1 MTSSVRGLITAGCL
15 IAGATLSGAALAVPV
30 ITGPTTSLPSPQ
42 PLGTTITINYS
53 ATDTDPGTISY
64 RVQIAAAHASTLQMV
79 RDFSVQ
85 DSFVYTP
92 VRQEGSYQFVVTARN
107 NSTGNTTTASIPSY
121 TFTTLVVGGEAV
133 LTPTANA
140 LVALL
145 SSPPCPASATKIRA
159 SILESGQTQP
169 SYTNW
174 EDCPNGKNVNILV
187 GQMMASTNYTIR
199 VQTTNG
205 STIRQ
210 GKPLP
215 FTTGVVPVSV
225 PPITV
230 SSPLVS
236 SDDQD
241 QRFVVLSLIQSTAV
255 AVNLAGQVVWYYPNP
270 GNTYQLLYRTVPG
283 GEMLMLANGPNSNQS
298 TVQNAQVLREI
309 DLAGNTVR
317 ETNASRVA
325 EQVVAMSGIQSN
337 CAIGSTECIA
347 GAFHHEAYPLPNGH
361 TLVLVDEEQIFTD
374 GTQGSSPS
382 NPVDVIGDLII
393 DLDTNWQVAW
403 YWRAFDFLDVN
414 RAAILGEICNATVG
428 GCPPLW
434 LTTGNANDWL
444 HSNALYYRP
453 SDGNITLSMR
463 HQDWV
468 DKIDYSNGTGDGA
481 IMWTL
486 GLDGSFTIDNPTND
500 PYPWFSHQHDPGFL
514 QNGTTTIALFD
525 NGNTRVAPPPIG
537 LGLPPGTLDGDSR
550 GYVMTVDETTMV
562 ATPTLMADIGL
573 YSMALGTAE
582 LLDNGDYWFD
592 AGFGSTTPPIAFT
605 PEVFPSG
612 QLSYALQVTG
622 LRCYR
627 AMRMT
632 SLYSPPDKD

>member
-1 MTSSVRGLITAGCL
+1 MATTFRGLITTGWL
-15 IAGATLSGAALAVPV
+15 IAGATLGCTALAVPV
-30 ITGPTTSLPSPQ
+30 VTGPTTSLPSPQ
-42 PLGTTITINYS
+42 PLGTPVTINYS

-64 RVQIAAAHASTLQMV
+64 RVQIGAAASSTLAMV

-92 VRQEGSYQFVVTARN
+92 VRQGGNYQIVVTARN
-107 NSTGNTTTASIPSY
+107 NATGKTTTASIPSY
-121 TFTTLVVGGEAV
+121 TFKSLVVGGEPV

-145 SSPPCPASATKIRA
+145 SSPPCPTGATEIRA

-174 EDCPNGKNVNILV
+174 EACPKAQNVNILV
-187 GQMMASTNYTIR
+187 GQMAASTNYTIH
-199 VQTTNG
+199 VQTSNG
-205 STIRQ
+205 KTVTT
-210 GKPLP
+210 GKGLP

-230 SSPLVS
+230 TSPLVS

-270 GNTYQLLYRTVPG
+270 GNTYQLLYRTVLG

-337 CAIGSTECIA
+337 CAIGSTDCIS

-361 TLVLVDEEQIFTD
+361 TLVLVDEEKIFTD
-374 GTQGSSPS
+374 GTQGSSPT
-382 NPVDVIGDLII
+382 NPIDIIGDLII

-403 YWRAFDFLDVN
+403 YWRSFDHLNVD
-414 RAAILGEICNATVG
+414 RAAILGEICNATIG

-444 HSNALYYRP
+444 HSNAIYYRP
-453 SDGNITLSMR
+453 TDGNITLSMR

-468 DKIDYSNGTGDGA
+468 DKINYSNGTGDGTVL
-481 IMWTL
+481 WTL

-500 PYPWFSHQHDPGFL
+500 LYPWFSHQHDAGFL

-525 NGNTRVAPPPIG
+525 NGDTRVAPPPIG
-537 LGLPPGTLDGDSR
+537 LGLPPGTPDGDSR
-550 GYVMTVDETTMV
+550 GYAMTIDETNMV
-562 ATPTLMADIGL
+562 ATPLLLADMGL
-573 YSMALGTAE
+573 YSTALGTAE

-592 AGFGSTTPPIAFT
+592 AGYGSTIPPIAFT
-605 PEVFPSG
+605 PEVFPDG
-612 QLSYALQVTG
+612 QLSYSLQVTG
-622 LRCYR
+622 IRCYR
-627 AMRMT
+627 AMRMA
-632 SLYSPPDKD
+632 SLYSPPEKD

>member
-1 MTSSVRGLITAGCL
+1 MAITVRGLITCGWLAAG
-15 IAGATLSGAALAVPV
+15 GAICSAAMAVPV

-42 PLGTTITINYS
+42 PLGTTITISYS

-64 RVQIAAAHASTLQMV
+64 RLQIGAARGAALQMV

-85 DSFVYTP
+85 NSFVYTP
-92 VRQEGSYQFVVTARN
+92 VRQEGIYQIVVTARN
-107 NSTGNTTTASIPSY
+107 NSTGNTTTAAIPSY
-121 TFTTLVVGGEAV
+121 RFTTLVVDGQPV
-133 LTPTANA
+133 LTPTANT

-145 SSPPCPASATKIRA
+145 SSPPCPTGATKVRA

-174 EDCPNGKNVNILV
+174 EACPAARNVNILV
-187 GQMMASTNYTIR
+187 GQMVASTNYTIR
-199 VQTTNG
+199 VQTTDG
-205 STIRQ
+205 KTITT
-210 GKPLP
+210 GKALP
-215 FTTGVVPVSV
+215 FTTGEVPVSV
-225 PPITV
+225 PPISV
-230 SSPLVS
+230 ASPLLS

-255 AVNLAGQVVWYYPNP
+255 AVNLGGHVVWYYPNP
-270 GNTYQLLYRTVPG
+270 GNTYQLLYRTVLG

-325 EQVVAMSGIQSN
+325 EQVIAMSGIESN
-337 CAIGSTECIA
+337 CAIGSTECIV

-361 TLVLVDEEQIFTD
+361 TLVLVDEEKIFTD
-374 GTQGSSPS
+374 GTQGSSPT
-382 NPVDVIGDLII
+382 NPVDVIGDLIV

-403 YWRAFDFLDVN
+403 YWRAFDHLDAN
-414 RAAILGEICNATVG
+414 RAAILGEICNVTVG

-444 HSNALYYRP
+444 HSNAIYYRP

-468 DKIDYSNGTGDGA
+468 DKINYSNGTGDGA
-481 IMWTL
+481 ILWTL

-500 PYPWFSHQHDPGFL
+500 PYPWFSHQHDAGFL
-514 QNGTTTIALFD
+514 QDGTTTIALFD

-550 GYVMTVDETTMV
+550 GYVMTIDETNMV
-562 ATPTLMADIGL
+562 ATPIVLADIGL

-592 AGFGSTTPPIAFT
+592 AGYGSTTPPIAFA
-605 PEVFPSG
+605 PEVFADG

-622 LRCYR
+622 IRCYR
-627 AMRMT
+627 AMRMS
-632 SLYSPPDKD
+632 SLYSPPEKD